1 MHLAT
6 YAVGDIVVNGDM
18 TNART
23 KNYASAM
30 YKDANR
36 RSFLVVSG
44 AAVAW
49 LLSPA
54 VASAQRPSISAGAP
68 CKVAGRER
76 TVNGVTFVCT
86 KSKGKLA
93 WRRKKFATVD
103 QVVTA
108 RVLDSAAL
116 ALGAS
121 AVVDVAL
128 GNGASTGV
136 VVTRSD
142 SGLTALR
149 VNCTHQGFPVA
160 RVKDVLECELHG
172 SQFDPVTGSVVTGPA
187 TRPLLRYEATE
198 SDGSIFVTVR
208 PS

>member
-1 MHLAT
+1 VPRDAT
-6 YAVGDIVVNGDM
+6 
-18 TNART
+18 
-23 KNYASAM
+23 
-30 YKDANR
+30 R
-36 RSFLVVSG
+36 RSFLIASG
-44 AAVAW
+44 AALAW
-49 LLSPA
+49 LWAPTS
-54 VASAQRPSISAGAP
+54 ASAQQSSIAAGAP
-68 CKVAGRER
+68 CKALGRER
-76 TVNGVTFVCT
+76 TVNGVTFVCS
-86 KSKGKLA
+86 KSKGKIA

-103 QVVTA
+103 QIVTA

-136 VVTRSD
+136 VVTLSD